1 MKDFILLMHGD
12 TTGQESDAAWEDY
25 FRHLHQSGRFE
36 GGSAIAAGQS
46 YRQGGA
52 PAPAVPLSGFIRIRA
67 ADLAEAA
74 TFLPGNP
81 VYAAGGTVEIRE
93 LPRD

>member
-1 MKDFILLMHGD
+1 MKEFILLMHGD
-12 TTGQESDAAWEDY
+12 TTGPDSDAAWAAY
-25 FRHLHQSGRFE
+25 FQHLHQSGRFD
-36 GGSAIAAGQS
+36 GGSSIAAGQS
-46 YRQGGA
+46 YRQQGA
-52 PAPAVPLSGFIRIRA
+52 PALAVPLTGFIRLRA
-67 ADLAEAA
+67 ADLAEAE